1 MKSTLFLLSFLY
13 GILSGSLD
21 LRAQSNADK
30 ALAKGQEAVDL
41 VDQGKYAEG
50 IKLLEEAQK
59 LDPKNTTYPY
69 EIAYAYY
76 SQKDYRKAI
85 KCLEP
90 LIKQK
95 TAQENVYQLTGN
107 AYDLLNDKEKALTT
121 YDDGLKEFPNSG
133 SLHLERG
140 NMALFKED
148 YNSALAYYEKGIEVD
163 PKFASNYY
171 WAARIY
177 CSSTEKVWGM
187 LYGEIFINLE
197 RNSKRS
203 GEISKLLYDT
213 YKTGIKFTS
222 DTSMSV
228 SFSKQASMDISD
240 LQKGGEMK
248 MPYGTFVYEMTLTMS
263 ILQEKKID
271 LVSLNNIR
279 SNFVDVYYKNGN
291 DTKYP
296 NVLFEY
302 QQQLKKA
309 GHFEAYNYWLLG
321 KGEEEVF
328 STWRKNNKSKWEE
341 FVAWFNENK
350 LPLNDKHKFYR
361 KQY

>member
-1 MKSTLFLLSFLY
+1 MKPTLLFFTFLFVFSLSQAPLH
-13 GILSGSLD
+13 
-21 LRAQSNADK
+21 AQSNEDK
-30 ALAKGQEAVDL
+30 ALAKGQEAVGL

-76 SQKDYRKAI
+76 IQKDYRKAL
-85 KCLEP
+85 KYLEP

-95 TAQENVYQLTGN
+95 TAKENVYQLTGN
-107 AYDLLNDKEKALTT
+107 AYDFLNDKEKALAI
-121 YDDGLKEFPNSG
+121 YDDGLKAFPASG

-140 NMALFKED
+140 NMELFKED
-148 YNSALAYYEKGIEVD
+148 YNSALAYYEKGIEVA
-163 PKFASNYY
+163 PQFASNYY

-187 LYGEIFINLE
+187 IYGEMFINLE
-197 RNSKRS
+197 RNSKRT

-213 YKTGIKFTS
+213 YKAGIKFTS
-222 DTSMSV
+222 DTSITV
-228 SFSKQASMDISD
+228 SFSKLAAMDMSD
-240 LQKGGEMK
+240 LQKGGELK
-248 MPYGTFVYEMTLTMS
+248 MPYGTFVYEMTLSLS

-271 LVSLNNIR
+271 LVSLNKIR
-279 SNFVDVYYKNGN
+279 SNFVDVYYKKGS
-291 DTKYP
+291 DVKYP

-309 GHFEAYNYWLLG
+309 GQFEAYNYWLLG
-321 KGEEEVF
+321 KGEEAVF
-328 STWRKNNKSKWEE
+328 SAWRKDNNAQWEE
-341 FVAWFNENK
+341 FVGWFNENK
-350 LPLNDKHKFYR
+350 LTLNEKHKFYR

>member
-1 MKSTLFLLSFLY
+1 MKSTLFFFTFLVVQVFTSSQ
-13 GILSGSLD
+13 LH
-21 LRAQSNADK
+21 AQSNQDK
-30 ALAKGQEAVDL
+30 ALAKGQEAIAL
-41 VDQGKYAEG
+41 VDEGKYAEG

-59 LDPKNTTYPY
+59 IDPKNTTYPY

-76 SQKDYRKAI
+76 SQKDYRKAL
-85 KCLEP
+85 KYLEP

-95 TAQENVYQLTGN
+95 TAKENVYQLTGN
-107 AYDLLNDKEKALTT
+107 AYDLLNEKEKALAT
-121 YDDGLKEFPNSG
+121 YDDGLKVFPSSG

-140 NMALFKED
+140 NMELFKED

-163 PKFASNYY
+163 PQFSSNYY
-171 WAARIY
+171 WATRIY

-187 LYGEIFINLE
+187 IYGELFINLE
-197 RNSKRS
+197 RNSKRT

-213 YKTGIKFTS
+213 YKAGIKFTS

-228 SFSKQASMDISD
+228 SFSKQSNMDISE
-240 LQKGGEMK
+240 LQKGGELK
-248 MPYGTFVYEMTLTMS
+248 MPYGTFVYELTMTQS
-263 ILQEKKID
+263 IIQEKKID
-271 LVSLNNIR
+271 LPSLDKIR

-291 DTKYP
+291 DVKYP

-302 QQQLKKA
+302 HQALKKA

-321 KGEEEVF
+321 KGEEAVF
-328 STWRKNNKSKWEE
+328 SAWRADNKSKWES
-341 FVAWFNENK
+341 FVGWFNENK
-350 LPLNDKHKFYR
+350 LTLNEKHKFYR

>member
-1 MKSTLFLLSFLY
+1 MKSTLLFFTFLFVF
-13 GILSGSLD
+13 SLGHVE
-21 LRAQSNADK
+21 LKAQSNEDK
-30 ALAKGQEAVDL
+30 ALAKGQEAIRL
-41 VDQGKYAEG
+41 VDEGKYAEG
-50 IKLLEEAQK
+50 IKRLEEAQK
-59 LDPKNTTYPY
+59 LDSKNTTYPY
-69 EIAYAYY
+69 EMAHAYY

-85 KCLEP
+85 KYLEP
-90 LIKQK
+90 LVKQK
-95 TAQENVYQLTGN
+95 TAKENVYQLIGN
-107 AYDLLNDKEKALTT
+107 SYDLLNEKGKALTT

-133 SLHLERG
+133 SLHLEKG

-163 PKFASNYY
+163 PQFASNYY

-177 CSSTEKVWGM
+177 CSSTEKVWGV

-213 YKTGIKFTS
+213 YKGAIKFTS
-222 DTSMSV
+222 DTSISV
-228 SFSKQASMDISD
+228 SFSKQATMDISN

-248 MPYGTFVYEMTLTMS
+248 MPYGTFVYEMTMTMA
-263 ILQEKKID
+263 ILHEKKID
-271 LVSLNNIR
+271 LVSLNRIR

-291 DTKYP
+291 DTKYA
-296 NVLFEY
+296 NVLFDY

-309 GHFEAYNYWLLG
+309 GYFEVYNYWLLG
-321 KGEEEVF
+321 KGEEAVF
-328 STWRKNNKSKWEE
+328 STWRIENKAKWEE
-341 FVAWFNENK
+341 FVAWFNEHK
-350 LPLNDKHKFYR
+350 LTLNEKHKFYR